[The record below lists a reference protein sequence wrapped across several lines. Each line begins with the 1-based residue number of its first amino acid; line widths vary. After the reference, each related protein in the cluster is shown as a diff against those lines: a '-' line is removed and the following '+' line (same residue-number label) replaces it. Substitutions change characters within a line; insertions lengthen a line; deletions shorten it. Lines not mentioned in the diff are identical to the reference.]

1 MPLELSYFIEE
12 ISAFHPNLELN
23 NAILSAV
30 GVMKDYSEIP
40 YNFTLKCHDIA
51 SELFNVP
58 NQILLNVYWRNE
70 TQIRAENILRT
81 YQRNRIVEDAAI
93 AIACILFPKI
103 VNFELEVAYL
113 GERAD
118 YWTTDRRYMV
128 EISGTERAREFR
140 SRHRKKIK
148 QFLQN
153 PYGKGGFVVV
163 CDFSKKR
170 ILLSFH
176 TYGRG

>member
-1 MPLELSYFIEE
+1 MPLALSYFIEE
-12 ISAFHPNLELN
+12 ISVFHPDLELN

-30 GVMKDYSEIP
+30 GVMKDYSESP
-40 YNFTLKCHDIA
+40 YSFTLECQNIA
-51 SELFNVP
+51 SEMLDA
-58 NQILLNVYWRNE
+58 NQILLNVYWRSE
-70 TQIRAENILRT
+70 IQIRAENILRT

>member
-1 MPLELSYFIEE
+1 
-12 ISAFHPNLELN
+12 
-23 NAILSAV
+23 
-30 GVMKDYSEIP
+30 
-40 YNFTLKCHDIA
+40 
-51 SELFNVP
+51 
-58 NQILLNVYWRNE
+58 
-70 TQIRAENILRT
+70 
-81 YQRNRIVEDAAI
+81 EDAAI

-103 VNFELEVAYL
+103 VNFELEVADL

-140 SRHRKKIK
+140 SRHRKKIRQLLK
-148 QFLQN
+148 N

-170 ILLSFH
+170 VLLSFH
-176 TYGRG
+176 AHRRR